1 MVQVSKHLS
10 PRKLWKHYF
19 DITISRLHLQE
30 ALNRYWSSGQ
40 VMTINGVKSSTPSP
54 TSKISFEGK
63 ATVFMKYSFKISL
76 AGNNSDTGPPH
87 SLIQTDYLSL
97 SEITFEWGDS
107 YDDKDWD
114 RLRKILAPTLMVRLT
129 DLIEVLP
136 STKLEY

>member
-1 MVQVSKHLS
+1 MQLSKHLS

-19 DITISRLHLQE
+19 DITFSRLHLQE

-40 VMTINGVKSSTPSP
+40 VMTINGTKSTTPSP

-63 ATVFMKYSFKISL
+63 VTVFMKYSFGISP
-76 AGNNSDTGPPH
+76 AGNIPAAGLPH
-87 SLIQTDYLSL
+87 SLIPIDYLSL

-129 DLIEVLP
+129 GFIEA
-136 STKLEY
+136 SIT